1 MAKKTINIGTSA
13 NSKDG
18 DIIRDAFNKVN
29 QNFDELYNI
38 TGVVSLTELAQDYA
52 AEMFVNGDHDG
63 VTVTYNDAT
72 NKFNIVV
79 DQDFDGGAAS
89 TVFDNE
95 TSINGGG
102 A

>member
-1 MAKKTINIGTSA
+1 MAKQTIDLGTP
-13 NSKDG
+13 NGKNG
-18 DIIRDAFNKVN
+18 DVIRDAFNKVN
-29 QNFDELYNI
+29 QNFTELYNL
-38 TGVVSLTELAQDYA
+38 TGVVQLTELAQDYA

-63 VTVTYNDAT
+63 VTVTYNDTA

-95 TSINGGG
+95 TSIDGGG